1 MQHATCTLPDC
12 AKPHEAKGYCG
23 THYQRWLR
31 TGDPYP
37 RCRTCGTVVSSSK
50 RHYCSDDCKPRCS
63 VDGCESPQRK
73 MGWCAAHYANHQQGR
88 EVKPFAYK
96 WAGKGQPCQVCGE
109 PTGSFRSRKYCSEA
123 CSQVASRM
131 RRPPRPSPT
140 PSGRPESFTC
150 RLCGKSTPLMG
161 RRNGK
166 RLQRSDTVWCRDC
179 GRESPDALR
188 FKKYGVTPERF
199 AEMTANGCHIC
210 GATDRRYHIDHDHAC
225 CPGNKR
231 SCGRCVRGVLCGQCN
246 QALGMM
252 RDRIDL
258 LEKAIEYLNG
268 GVRS

>member
-96 WAGKGQPCQVCGE
+96 WAEAGRPCRVCGADTE
-109 PTGSFRSRKYCSEA
+109 GRRSYCSVA
-123 CSQVASRM
+123 CRVVASRTKGE
-131 RRPPRPSPT
+131 RI
-140 PSGRPESFTC
+140 ESFVC
-150 RLCGKSTPLMG
+150 RLCGKSVSIKARDESG
-161 RRNGK
+161 RLVRT
-166 RLQRSDTVWCRDC
+166 DVAWCRDC
-179 GRESPDALR
+179 GRDSVDARR
-188 FKKYGVTPERF
+188 FKKYGVTPEQF
-199 AEMTANGCHIC
+199 ALLTANGCHIC
-210 GATDRRYHIDHDHAC
+210 GAKDRRYHVDHDHAC
-225 CPGNKR
+225 CPTDKR
-231 SCGRCVRGVLCGQCN
+231 SCGKCVRGVLCGQCN
-246 QALGMM
+246 QALGML
-252 RDRIDL
+252 RDRVDL
-258 LEKAIEYLNG
+258 LQNAIAYLNRG
-268 GVRS
+268 